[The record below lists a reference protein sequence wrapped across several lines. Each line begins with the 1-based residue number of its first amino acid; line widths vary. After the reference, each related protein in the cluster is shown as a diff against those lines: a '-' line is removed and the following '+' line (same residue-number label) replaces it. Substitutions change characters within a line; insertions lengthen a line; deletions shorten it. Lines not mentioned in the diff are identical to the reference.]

1 MRFADPY
8 LLLLLLAIPALLW
21 LKSRFSR
28 ERAGAAFSNLDLLA
42 GYRPSW
48 RVRYRWLPTL
58 LRAGAVAMLVVA
70 LARPQQGQAESE
82 VPGQGIDIA
91 LVLDVSG
98 SMTSSPLG
106 EKTRLGVA
114 QDNITD
120 FIEGRREDRIAL
132 VIFADRSLVLSPLT
146 LDYDALKSIVGEV
159 EQVEVGGNTAIGM
172 GLAEAVEL
180 MRGSRAR
187 SRVVVLLTDGENN
200 SGEVDPGQA
209 ARIAEALG
217 VRVHTIGI
225 LDGGNRGAN
234 VNEEV
239 LTQMAEVTGG
249 RYFPVTSPESL
260 ASVYE
265 NIDQLEKSRVGRLQ
279 FAAYD
284 ELAWYF
290 LAAAIAILALELLAN
305 ATVWRRAL

>member
-8 LLLLLLAIPALLW
+8 LLLLLIAIPALLW
-21 LKSRFSR
+21 LKVRLTR
-28 ERAGAAFSNLDLLA
+28 ERAGASFSNLELLA
-42 GYRPSW
+42 GYRPTW
-48 RVRYRWLPTL
+48 RVRYRWVPTL
-58 LRAGAVAMLVVA
+58 FRAGAVAMLVVA

-82 VPGQGIDIA
+82 LPGQGIDIA
-91 LVLDVSG
+91 LVLDTSG
-98 SMTSSPLG
+98 SMTSTPLG
-106 EKTRLGVA
+106 RETRLAVA
-114 QDNITD
+114 QNNIRE
-120 FIEGRREDRIAL
+120 FISGRREDRIGL

-146 LDYDALKSIVGEV
+146 LDYEALKSLVTDV
-159 EQVEVGGNTAIGM
+159 TQVDVGGNTAIGM

-180 MRGSRAR
+180 LRGSRAR
-187 SRVVVLLTDGENN
+187 SRVVILLTDGENN
-200 SGEVDPGQA
+200 SGDIDPGQA
-209 ARIAEALG
+209 ARIAQALG

-225 LDGGNRGAN
+225 LDSGTRAAN

-260 ASVYE
+260 ARVYE
-265 NIDQLEKSRVGRLQ
+265 NIDQLEKSRIGRLQ

-290 LAAAIAILALELLAN
+290 LAAAIGLLAVELLAN
-305 ATVWRRAL
+305 MTIWRRAL

>member
-1 MRFADPY
+1 VRFADPY

-21 LKSRFSR
+21 LKSRLTG
-28 ERAGAAFSNLDLLA
+28 ERAATDFSSVELLA
-42 GYRPSW
+42 AYRATW

-82 VPGQGIDIA
+82 LPGQGIDIA

-98 SMTSSPLG
+98 SMTSTPLG
-106 EKTRLGVA
+106 EDTRLAVA
-114 QDNITD
+114 QQNITD
-120 FIEGRREDRIAL
+120 VISGRSEDRIAL

-146 LDYDALKSIVGEV
+146 LDYGALKSLVGEV

-180 MRGSRAR
+180 LRGSRAR
-187 SRVVVLLTDGENN
+187 SRVVILLTDGENN

-225 LDGGNRGAN
+225 LDRDNRGAN

-249 RYFPVTSPESL
+249 RYFPAASPESL
-260 ASVYE
+260 ANVYE

-290 LAAAIAILALELLAN
+290 LAAAIGFLALELLAN

>member
-1 MRFADPY
+1 VRFADPY

-21 LKSRFSR
+21 LKSRLTG
-28 ERAGAAFSNLDLLA
+28 ERAATDFSSVELLSA
-42 GYRPSW
+42 YRATW

-82 VPGQGIDIA
+82 LPGQGIDIA

-98 SMTSSPLG
+98 SMTSTPLG
-106 EKTRLGVA
+106 EDTRLAVA
-114 QDNITD
+114 QQNITD
-120 FIEGRREDRIAL
+120 FISGRSEDRIAL

-146 LDYDALKSIVGEV
+146 LDYGALKSLVGEV

-180 MRGSRAR
+180 LRGSRAR
-187 SRVVVLLTDGENN
+187 SRVVILLTDGENN

-225 LDGGNRGAN
+225 LDRDNRGAN

-249 RYFPVTSPESL
+249 RYFPAASPESL
-260 ASVYE
+260 ANVYE

-290 LAAAIAILALELLAN
+290 LAAAIGFLALELLAN